1 MKIRKVFL
9 LVGIL
14 ILVSGTAVFA
24 GGGSQNT
31 GGEKKLRIGI
41 SVIGTEHSWDI
52 NAYNGARDKAREL
65 GFEILGFD
73 GERRP
78 EKQLSDV
85 ETLISS
91 KVDIIAVIL
100 GDTESLAPAL
110 KKARDQGIP
119 VVTADFD
126 NPHTIANVG
135 TNNQIAMAELVEQ
148 LCADLGKNGNVGV
161 FYTPGIPIAD
171 ERKDVFDKVMA
182 KYSGMKVVNLQP
194 WKIPGTVPDAYDKTK
209 DMMKANPEIQ
219 AFWTVFDQPMIGA
232 AQALADVGLQ
242 GKTKCYGFDGDDLA
256 MEMLMDPNA
265 AYGATVAQQPYLI
278 GQTLAEVAWK
288 VLHKEPV
295 DRNVYV
301 PAVLVTP
308 KNVKE
313 VYNTLPQY
321 KK

>member
-1 MKIRKVFL
+1 MKIQKTML
-9 LVGIL
+9 LIGVL
-14 ILVSGTAVFA
+14 TLSLGTLAFA
-24 GGGSQNT
+24 GGAKQ
-31 GGEKKLRIGI
+31 GEKKLRIGI

-52 NAYNGARDKAREL
+52 NAYNGAKDKAKEL
-65 GFEILGFD
+65 GFEILAFD

-78 EKQLSDV
+78 EKQLADV
-85 ETLISS
+85 ETLIAS

-110 KKARDQGIP
+110 KKARDSGIP

-126 NPHTIANVG
+126 NPNTISNVG
-135 TNNQIAMAELVEQ
+135 TNNQIAMAALVEQ
-148 LCADLGKNGNVGV
+148 LVADLGQKGNVGV

-171 ERKDVFDKVMA
+171 ERKIVFDGVLA
-182 KYSGMKVVNLQP
+182 KYPDVKVVSTQD
-194 WKIPGTVPDAYDKTK
+194 WKIPGTVPDAYDKTR
-209 DMMKANPEIQ
+209 DVMKAHPEIQ

-232 AQALADVGLQ
+232 AQALADIKLAAT
-242 GKTKCYGFDGDDLA
+242 TKCYGFDGDDLA

-278 GQTLAEVAWK
+278 GQTLAEVAMK
-288 VLHKEPV
+288 VLKGEAV

-301 PAVLVTP
+301 DAVLVTP
-308 KNVKE
+308 KNVRE
-313 VYNTLPQY
+313 VFDSLPQY